1 MAESTQTP
9 FGDSGQDSPKA
20 IVNQALRNRGFVAC
34 VALLV
39 LFVGGFQIL
48 ATVQG
53 FIFVKERVDL
63 RKPLDLLDRD
73 RLAPYKLDKAIE
85 IQSDILNQLGTDQ
98 YLQWIVQVPDRL
110 EEPDKG
116 RFLSLFVTYYTG
128 LPDAVPHVPKE
139 CYAGGGHKLINE
151 TPDEVTISSQGQEI
165 AVPIQVLE
173 FRKESQFSRNS
184 RVVLYTFHANGQ
196 FRADRTAVRLAIGSL
211 TDRYAYFSKVEVGVD
226 LEEGRFTKD
235 QAVMSAKRFLK
246 VAMPV
251 LLEDHWPDWEAVN
264 KGSAIRPAAGENR

>member
-1 MAESTQTP
+1 MAEPTQTP

-20 IVNQALRNRGFVAC
+20 IVKQALRNRGFVAC

-39 LFVGGFQIL
+39 LFAGGFQIL

-63 RKPLDLLDRD
+63 RKPLNLLDRD
-73 RLAPYKLDKAIE
+73 RLPPYELYKAIE

-110 EEPDKG
+110 EEPDRG

-128 LPDAVPHVPKE
+128 LPDAVPHVPE
-139 CYAGGGHKLINE
+139 ACYAGGGHKLVKQS
-151 TPDEVTISSQGQEI
+151 PDEITISSKEQQI
-165 AVPIQVLE
+165 VVPIQLLE

-184 RVVLYTFHANGQ
+184 RIVLYTFHANGQ

-235 QAVMSAKRFLK
+235 QAVTSAKRFLK
-246 VAMPV
+246 VAIPV

-264 KGSAIRPAAGENR
+264 KGSATRPAAGQNR

>member
-1 MAESTQTP
+1 MAEPTQTP

-20 IVNQALRNRGFVAC
+20 IVKQALRNRGFVAC

-39 LFVGGFQIL
+39 LFAGGFQIL

-53 FIFVKERVDL
+53 FIFAKERVDL
-63 RKPLDLLDRD
+63 RKPLNLLDRD
-73 RLAPYKLDKAIE
+73 RLAPYELDRAIE

-98 YLQWIVQVPDRL
+98 YLQWIVRVPDRL
-110 EEPDKG
+110 EEPDRG
-116 RFLSLFVTYYTG
+116 RLLSLFVTYYTG
-128 LPDAVPHVPKE
+128 LPDAVPHVPE
-139 CYAGGGHKLINE
+139 ACYAGGGHKLVKQS
-151 TPDEVTISSQGQEI
+151 PDEITISSEAQQI
-165 AVPIQVLE
+165 VVPIQLLE
-173 FRKESQFSRNS
+173 FRKESQFGRNS
-184 RVVLYTFHANGQ
+184 RIVLYTFHANGQ

-235 QAVMSAKRFLK
+235 QAVTSAKRFLE
-246 VAMPV
+246 VAIPI

-264 KGSAIRPAAGENR
+264 KGSATRPAAGEKR

>member
-1 MAESTQTP
+1 MAEPSQTP
-9 FGDSGQDSPKA
+9 LGDSAQDSPKA
-20 IVNQALRNRGFVAC
+20 IVKQALRNRGFVAC

-39 LFVGGFQIL
+39 LFAGGFQIL

-63 RKPLDLLDRD
+63 RKPLNLLDRD
-73 RLAPYKLDKAIE
+73 RLAQYELYKAIE

-110 EEPDKG
+110 EEPDRG

-128 LPDAVPHVPKE
+128 LPDAVPHVPE
-139 CYAGGGHKLINE
+139 ACYAGGGHKLVKQS
-151 TPDEVTISSQGQEI
+151 PDEVTISSKGQQI
-165 AVPIQVLE
+165 VVPIQVLE

-184 RVVLYTFHANGQ
+184 RIVLYTFHANGQ

-235 QAVMSAKRFLK
+235 QAVTSAKRFLK
-246 VAMPV
+246 VAIPV

-264 KGSAIRPAAGENR
+264 KGSATRPAAGENR